1 MKPEH
6 ALEAEILAAL
16 RRAPGP
22 EPSAEL
28 DARILARSK
37 RSGGGWLRPSR
48 LTAIAATVLVLA
60 GGGVALRLAQQVDTR
75 PAALQIPPSSSAAD
89 QPEAAA
95 PASAERG
102 VLAREDDAR
111 DASMGPATVT
121 IDAMAKRESNAASA
135 ELEAHRSY
143 EAGSAR
149 REAIEAPAADIRQR
163 LWDDAAASA
172 TPPPPAPAPPP
183 APSAEPAT
191 KTVSEPARMAESFPA
206 APADTAIKPG
216 PQSGQTEP
224 STLGA
229 AQATAAAVR
238 LQELEM
244 LDEHKDEADTG
255 AQALVEIRRL
265 LAAGRREEARAR
277 LAQLR
282 AEDPEF
288 LVPAELEALLQ
299 GDAPD

>member
-1 MKPEH
+1 MKTD
-6 ALEAEILAAL
+6 AYDAMEAEVLAAL

-28 DARILARSK
+28 DARILAHSQ
-37 RSGGGWLRPSR
+37 RSGSHPLRPSR
-48 LTAIAATVLVLA
+48 LAAIAASVLVLA
-60 GGGVALRLAQQVDTR
+60 SGGVALRLAQQIDTQ

-102 VLAREDDAR
+102 VLAHEDAAR

-121 IDAMAKRESNAASA
+121 AVAKRESNAVRA
-135 ELEAHRSY
+135 ELEAQRSHA
-143 EAGSAR
+143 AGTVR
-149 REAIEAPAADIRQR
+149 REAIATPAADIRQR
-163 LWDDAAASA
+163 LWDEAA

-183 APSAEPAT
+183 APSAEPAA
-191 KTVSEPARMAESFPA
+191 KSVSEPVRMAEPFPA
-206 APADTAIKPG
+206 APADTAIQPLT
-216 PQSGQTEP
+216 QSGQTEP
-224 STLGA
+224 SALGA
-229 AQATAAAVR
+229 AQATAAAAR

-244 LDEHKDEADTG
+244 LDGHQDGADTG

-288 LVPAELEALLQ
+288 LVPADLELVLE